1 MANKSSIPVG
11 ILRRKVREVLNM
23 QPGFGK
29 SEEMLMEYLPRL
41 AGGPVSLQE
50 QRDARE
56 WNHEQGYIRSEDDAD
71 TDEILWYIT
80 AAGIAKQK
88 L

>member
-1 MANKSSIPVG
+1 MAIKSSIPAG

-29 SEEMLMEYLPRL
+29 SEAMLMEYLPQL

-56 WNHEQGYIRSEDDAD
+56 WNHEQGYIRSDDDED
-71 TDEILWYIT
+71 TDEVLWYIT
-80 AAGIAKQK
+80 ESGIAKQRI
-88 L
+88 